1 MGFLKWLAT
10 PLFSKEPTMST
21 ESLGPKPIVHQAA
34 PKVAAANTVA
44 PPIPAA
50 TEPAAHVGL
59 VGNVEAVIEHAL
71 HPTASAAT
79 VAAPATA
86 PAALVAPAQPAAAT
100 ASLDALAQEV
110 QTRLAN
116 HQTYKAQL
124 STAKASLA
132 SAQAS
137 HDTALAAM
145 KANAGAL
152 ATAQTNL
159 ATAVA
164 ADTATVNAAVTDANA
179 AA

>member
-1 MGFLKWLAT
+1 MT
-10 PLFSKEPTMST
+10 T
-21 ESLGPKPIVHQAA
+21 EALGPKPIVHQAA

-71 HPTASAAT
+71 HPTASAT
-79 VAAPATA
+79 P
-86 PAALVAPAQPAAAT
+86 VAPAQPAAAT
-100 ASLDALAQEV
+100 ASLDTLAQEV
-110 QTRLAN
+110 QTRLTN

-124 STAKASLA
+124 STAKASLV

-145 KANAGAL
+145 KANASAL
-152 ATAQTNL
+152 VTAQTNL

-179 AA
+179 AT